1 MRTSREREIC
11 LRMRNQGHTQRVI
24 ADALN
29 ISKRTVGRWLKQGTT
44 SVTRHRPARR
54 RLSPAVQAS
63 IVAFFAAN
71 NTATLRQAMQWLID
85 VHGVTVSIQ
94 TIWNCCR
101 QQKITW
107 KKGSKAFSEM
117 SSTRVQYFLQNI
129 AAIFG
134 QQVIALDEAAFFY
147 NHVRGYAWSAR
158 GTRAVIQRP
167 GIRGRAHSLLLC
179 VGTNGIIKWQLYE
192 GAVNAVRFAEFLE
205 ALPFGSQLVLDNAVI
220 HRATQVLRKQGLPTV
235 PEIADKQKISLT
247 YLPPYAPMLNPVE
260 LCFNHIRTFINREKP
275 RSRDQ
280 LVASIESAVNSVTPD
295 ICQRTIKRVW
305 NL

>member
-44 SVTRHRPARR
+44 LVTRHRPARR
-54 RLSPAVQAS
+54 RLSPANQAS

-85 VHGVTVSIQ
+85 VHGVTVSVQ
-94 TIWNCCR
+94 TIWTCCR

-117 SSTRVQYFLQNI
+117 SSTRVQQFLQDM
-129 AAIFG
+129 AAVFG
-134 QQVIALDEAAFFY
+134 PQIIALDEAAFY
-147 NHVRGYAWSAR
+147 VRGYAWSAR
-158 GTRAVIQRP
+158 GRRAVIKRP

-179 VGTNGIIKWQLYE
+179 IGTNGVIK
-192 GAVNAVRFAEFLE
+192 
-205 ALPFGSQLVLDNAVI
+205 GSCM
-220 HRATQVLRKQGLPTV
+220 KGL
-235 PEIADKQKISLT
+235 S
-247 YLPPYAPMLNPVE
+247 MLSG
-260 LCFNHIRTFINREKP
+260 LL
-275 RSRDQ
+275 S
-280 LVASIESAVNSVTPD
+280 S
-295 ICQRTIKRVW
+295 
-305 NL
+305 